1 MRPSGSGSTRFEESP
16 AFESGVRVGRGW
28 THARSVAG
36 RPGRDT
42 VSSLN
47 RPYGKMG
54 SSPIPERRG
63 AAISRLVLW
72 NVDLTLLDVGQVMR
86 AAYAEAFEKVTGEP
100 LVYLTSS
107 AGRTDSEMFF
117 EFCARN
123 YVDIEPDGEILSD
136 FLATLEETFGRRAD
150 QIPAKGRVMPGAAA
164 SLAAVASMPD
174 TVQTV
179 VSGGTR
185 ANTTAKLVA
194 FDLDRYL
201 DLSMG
206 GFGSV
211 NYPKSS
217 LIQSIRL
224 HAAGEGG
231 RVYGEEET
239 VFITGS
245 VPDVRAALLGGATP
259 IAVLNDSATEGQLRE
274 AGAKIVLPEL
284 GDPRAVMTAVHQAT
298 PK

>member
-1 MRPSGSGSTRFEESP
+1 
-16 AFESGVRVGRGW
+16 
-28 THARSVAG
+28 
-36 RPGRDT
+36 
-42 VSSLN
+42 
-47 RPYGKMG
+47 MG

-259 IAVLNDSATEGQLRE
+259 IAVLNDSATEGRLRE